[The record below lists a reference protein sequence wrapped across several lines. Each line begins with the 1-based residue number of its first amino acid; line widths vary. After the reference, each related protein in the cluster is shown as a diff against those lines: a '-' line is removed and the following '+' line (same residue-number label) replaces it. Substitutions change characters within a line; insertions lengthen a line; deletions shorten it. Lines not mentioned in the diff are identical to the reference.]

1 MAYAHAPVMAEEVV
15 EILRPAA
22 QGKYLD
28 GTLGGGGHSEKILER
43 SGPDGEVLGLD
54 WDDEAVAAA
63 GERLAGFGARA
74 IVRRANFRAAGDIL
88 REIGWERVRGA
99 VLDLG
104 ISSRHVDSPERGF
117 SFQADAPLDMRM
129 DRREAL
135 DAAAV
140 VNEFSAAELA
150 RILREY
156 GEEPRARQIAA
167 AIERERGRVRI
178 ESTRQLAD
186 LVARAAGRE
195 RGRTHPATK
204 TFQALR
210 IAVNRELENL
220 EAFLENGYELLHPR
234 GRLVII
240 SFHSLE
246 DRLVKQAFR
255 KWSRSCI
262 CPPRTPV
269 CRCGWSRKVGLLTS
283 RPRLASAAEVGR
295 NPRARSAKLR
305 AVERL

>member
-1 MAYAHAPVMAEEVV
+1 MAYAHAPVMADEVV
-15 EILRPAA
+15 EILRPEAR
-22 QGKYLD
+22 GKYLD
-28 GTLGGGGHSEKILER
+28 GTLGGHSVKILER
-43 SGPDGEVLGLD
+43 SAPDGEVLGLD

-63 GERLAGFGARA
+63 GERLARFGARA
-74 IVRRANFRAAGDIL
+74 IVRRANFRAAGAVL
-88 REIGWERVRGA
+88 GEIGWGRVNGA

-104 ISSRHVDSPERGF
+104 ISSQHVDSPERGF

-129 DRREAL
+129 DRRETL
-135 DAAAV
+135 DAAAI
-140 VNEFSAAELA
+140 VNEYPAAELA

-156 GEEPRARQIAA
+156 GEEPRARRIAA
-167 AIERERGRVRI
+167 AIERARGRGRI

-195 RGRTHPATK
+195 RGRTHPATR

-269 CRCGWSRKVGLLTS
+269 CRCGWSQKARLLTA
-283 RPRLASAAEVGR
+283 RPRVASEAEVGL

>member
-1 MAYAHAPVMAEEVV
+1 MAYAHAPVMAGEVV
-15 EILRPAA
+15 EILRPEA

-28 GTLGGGGHSEKILER
+28 GTLGGGGHSEKILDE
-43 SGPDGEVLGLD
+43 SGPDGAVLGLD

-63 GERLAGFGARA
+63 ARRLERFGPRA
-74 IVRRANFRAAGDIL
+74 ILRRANFRAAGDIL
-88 REIGWERVRGA
+88 GEIGWERVNGA

-104 ISSRHVDSPERGF
+104 ISSHQVDSPERGF
-117 SFQADAPLDMRM
+117 SFQSDAPLDMRM

-135 DAAAV
+135 DAAV
-140 VNEFSAAELA
+140 IVNEYPAAELA

-167 AIERERGRVRI
+167 AIERARGRGRI
-178 ESTRQLAD
+178 EDTKQLAD

-195 RGRTHPATK
+195 RGRTHPATR

-210 IAVNRELENL
+210 IAVNRELDNL
-220 EAFLENGYELLHPR
+220 EAFLENGYELLHPQ

-246 DRLVKQAFR
+246 DRLVKQDFR
-255 KWSRSCI
+255 QWNRSCQ
-262 CPPRTPV
+262 CPPRTPI
-269 CRCGWSRKVGLLTS
+269 CRCGWSRKARLLTS
-283 RPRLASAAEVGR
+283 RPRAATEAEVGL